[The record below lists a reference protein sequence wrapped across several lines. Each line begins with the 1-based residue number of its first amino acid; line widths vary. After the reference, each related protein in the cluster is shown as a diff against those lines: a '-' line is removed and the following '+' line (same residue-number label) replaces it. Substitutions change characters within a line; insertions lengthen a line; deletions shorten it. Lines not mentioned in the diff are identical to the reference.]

1 MTSMNISVPDS
12 LKEFVERQVEK
23 GGYGTASEYLRELIR
38 EAQRR
43 VEREETEAKL
53 IEALAANPTK
63 RPAESAEQLQRIAR
77 RRQKAQRWKRRRLQ
91 VEGRRAV

>member
-12 LKEFVERQVEK
+12 LKEFVEQQVEK

-53 IEALAANPTK
+53 IEALAANP
-63 RPAESAEQLQRIAR
+63 RERSAESGEQLRRIAR
-77 RRQKAQRWKRRRLQ
+77 QRRKAQR
-91 VEGRRAV
+91 